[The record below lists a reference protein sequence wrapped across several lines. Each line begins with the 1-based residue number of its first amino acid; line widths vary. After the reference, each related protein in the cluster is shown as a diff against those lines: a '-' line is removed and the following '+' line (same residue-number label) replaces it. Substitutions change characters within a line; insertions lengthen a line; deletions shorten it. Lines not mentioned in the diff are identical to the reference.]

1 MEKPRQIVNEPAPTG
16 SAARRGAKLALIG
29 VLTVALV
36 AVLVH
41 AFGGAKA
48 FFSAVAGARA
58 DWVCASVA
66 AALGCVLL
74 SAVRWRLVLS
84 AMGYR
89 LSYRRTLGVVLSV
102 WPLVVVTPS
111 RTNEF
116 LRALAIRQQ
125 VPLASGA
132 GSVLAEKAVD
142 VFVLLALACTGAM
155 LHRLWL
161 LGGLVALGMAL
172 ELAVVWAVMKNR
184 RRLAALPVFRKR
196 MDRVE
201 QLFSA
206 FGSLRRAPLK
216 LAVLGGVSLT
226 IRVLAITVTYTL
238 LVAVG
243 AHVGWLDTLTLWPV
257 ATLVGL
263 VPVTVAG
270 MGTRDGAFIY
280 LLQASGAVLD
290 RASVLAATMGYSVVA
305 VWLFALVGLPFMLR
319 EATLRGA
326 ARA

>member
-1 MEKPRQIVNEPAPTG
+1 LEKPRQTVSEQAPAL
-16 SAARRGAKLALIG
+16 AARRGAKLALFG
-29 VLTVALV
+29 VLTAALL
-36 AVLVH
+36 AALVH
-41 AFGGAKA
+41 AFGGARP
-48 FFSAVAGARA
+48 FFAALAGARA
-58 DWVCASVA
+58 GWVGAAFA

-74 SAVRWRLVLS
+74 AAVRWGLVLS
-84 AMGYR
+84 AMGYN
-89 LSYRRTLGVVLSV
+89 LGYRRTLSVVLSA

-116 LRALAIRQQ
+116 LRALAVRKQ

-142 VFVLLALACTGAM
+142 VFVLLALACAGAV
-155 LHRLWL
+155 LHGFWL
-161 LGGLVALGMAL
+161 LGAFMGLGMLL
-172 ELAVVWAVMKNR
+172 ELGVVWAVMKNR
-184 RRLAALPVFRKR
+184 QRLGRLPLFRTHMQR
-196 MDRVE
+196 IE

-206 FGSLRRAPLK
+206 FGALGRAPQK
-216 LAVLGGVSLT
+216 LAALGVVSLS
-226 IRVLAITVTYTL
+226 IRVFAVAVTYAL

-263 VPVTVAG
+263 IPVTVAG

-280 LLQASGAVLD
+280 LLRAGGVALD
-290 RASVLAATMGYSVVA
+290 KPAVLAATMGYSVVA
-305 VWLFALVGLPFMLR
+305 VWTFALIGLPFMLR
-319 EATLRGA
+319 EAAFRGA